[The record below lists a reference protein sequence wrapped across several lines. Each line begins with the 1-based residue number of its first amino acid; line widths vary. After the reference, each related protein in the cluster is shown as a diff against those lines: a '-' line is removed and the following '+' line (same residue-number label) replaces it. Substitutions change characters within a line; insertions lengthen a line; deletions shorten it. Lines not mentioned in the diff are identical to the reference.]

1 MNVRLTAWGV
11 AVGLA
16 AGGCASAARAAPNVC
31 FASWSEAS
39 PVVAEQRLIAVAELS
54 QLARK
59 RLDGEIVRTQLCIE
73 NGRYIYRVVVR
84 YANGAMK
91 PHTLDARAPFT
102 P

>member
-1 MNVRLTAWGV
+1 MTVRLTAWVSVAGL
-11 AVGLA
+11 AVG
-16 AGGCASAARAAPNVC
+16 GFASTAQAAPNVC

-59 RLDGEIVRTQLCIE
+59 RLDGEIVRTQLCVE
-73 NGRYIYRVVVR
+73 NGRYIYKVVVR

-91 PHTLDARAPFT
+91 PHTLDARTPFT